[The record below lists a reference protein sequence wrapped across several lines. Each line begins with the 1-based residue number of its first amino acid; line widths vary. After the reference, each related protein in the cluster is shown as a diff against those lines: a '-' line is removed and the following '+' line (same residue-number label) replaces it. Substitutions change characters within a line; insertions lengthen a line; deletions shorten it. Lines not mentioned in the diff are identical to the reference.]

1 MSGYVAAIWQ
11 CRYFWLSL
19 VKMDLRTRYRR
30 SILGLGWSLL
40 QPIAM
45 TTILCIA
52 FGTILHVDIPHYAP
66 FLFAGL
72 ATWNYIQT
80 TALSGCQCF
89 FQGESYIRQHPTPL
103 AVYPLRTALGGTIHF
118 LIALGVTLL
127 LAWCCQGL
135 DQGDSGQKLP
145 AQAEERAAV
154 SGPEIDLAERQPDL
168 AILRNG
174 GQVTSHAH
182 SSRWT
187 WLGLL
192 SLIPTV
198 ILLFIFAWSLAIL
211 AGFANVHF
219 QDTQH
224 LAEVGF
230 QILFYASGIIYDI
243 DTLKNEAI
251 RQLMNFNPLVSIIGL
266 VREPIVAGHVP
277 TANMYAVA
285 CTTILIAASAAVLT
299 LWRLQR
305 RLIFHL

>member
-1 MSGYVAAIWQ
+1 MASYLAAIWH

-30 SILGLGWSLL
+30 SVLGLGWSLL
-40 QPIAM
+40 NPIAM
-45 TTILCIA
+45 TTILCLA
-52 FGTILHVDIPHYAP
+52 FGTILGQDVWNYAP

-127 LAWCCQGL
+127 LTAICKGL
-135 DQGDSGQKLP
+135 G
-145 AQAEERAAV
+145 
-154 SGPEIDLAERQPDL
+154 
-168 AILRNG
+168 N
-174 GQVTSHAH
+174 
-182 SSRWT
+182 
-187 WLGLL
+187 WLSLL
-192 SLIPTV
+192 NLIPTIV
-198 ILLFIFAWSLAIL
+198 LLFLFAWSLAIL
-211 AGFANVHF
+211 MGFANVHF

-230 QILFYASGIIYDI
+230 QILFYASGIIIPI
-243 DTLKNEAI
+243 DDLKNESI
-251 RQLMNFNPLVSIIGL
+251 KRLMNLNPFVSIIEL
-266 VREPIVAGHVP
+266 VREPIVYGHSP
-277 TANMYAVA
+277 TASTYAVA
-285 CTTILIAASAAVLT
+285 CTTILIAISAATLT